1 MRPLLL
7 PMAVWLAACGTE
19 AGRVPLAGPGSGT
32 TKLTLK
38 AGEVAFWTDLDVEWE
53 GSLAARYDVTLASGG
68 QTLTATCNP
77 TDVTARLN
85 STRNTTGN
93 KSAFRYEGKM
103 KCDVT
108 APGGDAVLTATLSVG
123 NATAMFK
130 KSDLVVKQ

>member
-1 MRPLLL
+1 MRSLLPLL
-7 PMAVWLAACGTE
+7 AVLLAACGTE
-19 AGRVPLAGPGSGT
+19 VGRVPLAGPGSGT
-32 TKLTLK
+32 AKVTLK
-38 AGEVAFWTDLDVEWE
+38 AGEVAFWTDLDVEWD
-53 GSLAARYDVTLASGG
+53 GSLGARYDVTLTSGG
-68 QTLTATCNP
+68 QTLTASCNP

-85 STRNTTGN
+85 SVRNTTGS

-108 APGGDAVLTATLSVG
+108 APEGDAVLTATLSVG